1 MTRLFLIRHGEA
13 AAAWGGD
20 DHDPGLSE
28 LGRSQAEAAARVL
41 AGLGSLRVLCS
52 PMQRCRETSAP
63 YLAKASAEALIEPR
77 VSEVPT
83 PADIADR
90 RLWLQQNF
98 PWRGGAV
105 RSWREIDARLSPWRQ
120 ALIECVSSVRE
131 DTAVFP
137 TSSRSTLFAA
147 RRWGVTRR
155 SSANPTTHQSPSL
168 KLVAE
173 DCASCVTAPKCKRAK
188 CVEPRDHHCRPN
200 ARDR

>member
-131 DTAVFP
+131 DTAVF
-137 TSSRSTLFAA
+137 SHFIAINVVCGAA
-147 RRWGVTRR
+147 LGRDETIVCKPDYASITELEVSGGRLR
-155 SSANPTTHQSPSL
+155 
-168 KLVAE
+168 LVRHGAE
-173 DCASCVTAPKCKRAK
+173 MQAGEVR
-188 CVEPRDHHCRPN
+188 
-200 ARDR
+200 